1 MKRRSKYSTGGA
13 GRGND
18 KKALP
23 ENGNPTSAPPEP
35 ASISEHQQPLHQ
47 TDLPSPYA
55 GKPLDGSQYLDVIEE
70 QQYSEQRPAPERP
83 RRNP

>member
-18 KKALP
+18 RKAVP
-23 ENGNPTSAPPEP
+23 ETSGPPSAPPEQGSLP
-35 ASISEHQQPLHQ
+35 GHHQPLHQ
-47 TDLPSPYA
+47 ADLPSPHA

-70 QQYSEQRPAPERP
+70 QQYSEQRPDPERP